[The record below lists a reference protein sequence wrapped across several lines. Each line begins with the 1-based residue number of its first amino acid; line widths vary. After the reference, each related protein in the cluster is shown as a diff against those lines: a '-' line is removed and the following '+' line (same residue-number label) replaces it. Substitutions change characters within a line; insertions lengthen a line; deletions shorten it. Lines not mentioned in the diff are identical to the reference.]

1 MQTTITYNVPED
13 KLEGILSM
21 LGYTEGN
28 KEEFMNNHISC
39 VVLPAITD
47 VFINLKQ
54 AEISKVSAQMP
65 SQVRAMVEAM
75 VSIKTV

>member
-1 MQTTITYNVPED
+1 MQTTITYNVPEN
-13 KLEGILSM
+13 KLDGILSM
-21 LGYTEGN
+21 LGYVEGN

-54 AEISKVSAQMP
+54 AEISKASAQMP
-65 SQVRAMVEAM
+65 NQVRGMVESM
-75 VSIKTV
+75 ISISTQ